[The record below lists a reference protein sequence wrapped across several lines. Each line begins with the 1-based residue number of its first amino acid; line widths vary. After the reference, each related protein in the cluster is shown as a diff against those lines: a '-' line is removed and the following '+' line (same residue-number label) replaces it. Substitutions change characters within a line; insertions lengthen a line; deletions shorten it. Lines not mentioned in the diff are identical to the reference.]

1 MQALISLSRAID
13 RLNGWVGKYSIWLI
27 FAATLIS
34 AGNAVVRKVFNYSSN
49 SFLEVQWYLFAWAF
63 LIAAG
68 FTMLHREHVR
78 IDVLNSRLSKRT
90 QVWIDIFGFA
100 FFLTPMCL
108 TVLYLS
114 WPVVVQMYQS
124 GEMSGNSGGLIRWP
138 VWVAL
143 PVGFTLLLLQGWSE
157 LIKRVAFLRGVGPD
171 PMGRLTD
178 KSAEEELAEALR
190 KQQAEEAQA
199 PPSLRPPLSPRSTV
213 SYGIPRYQLRPD
225 HVRGVDHLLA
235 AGLSCGFQSGRL
247 RPVFWLYWH

>member
-68 FTMLHREHVR
+68 FTLLHREHVR

-143 PVGFTLLLLQGWSE
+143 PVQRSSTWCVSAPNQASSVPSARGSA
-157 LIKRVAFLRGVGPD
+157 IRLRG
-171 PMGRLTD
+171 MMT
-178 KSAEEELAEALR
+178 
-190 KQQAEEAQA
+190 
-199 PPSLRPPLSPRSTV
+199 RSST
-213 SYGIPRYQLRPD
+213 
-225 HVRGVDHLLA
+225 
-235 AGLSCGFQSGRL
+235 
-247 RPVFWLYWH
+247 